1 MPCRSEEAAL
11 RSQIR
16 EQEQLLASL
25 RGGSLLTDG
34 GAAIQR
40 KLMRLQGALH
50 KLATPGEHSSCE
62 LYTGFEL
69 YMRRLP
75 ELQ

>member
-1 MPCRSEEAAL
+1 ML
-11 RSQIR
+11 RGQMR

-40 KLMRLQGALH
+40 KIQRLQDALR
-50 KLATPGEHSSCE
+50 KLATPGERRSCE
-62 LYTGFEL
+62 LHVRCEL
-69 YMRRLP
+69 HMTRLP
-75 ELQ
+75 GLQ